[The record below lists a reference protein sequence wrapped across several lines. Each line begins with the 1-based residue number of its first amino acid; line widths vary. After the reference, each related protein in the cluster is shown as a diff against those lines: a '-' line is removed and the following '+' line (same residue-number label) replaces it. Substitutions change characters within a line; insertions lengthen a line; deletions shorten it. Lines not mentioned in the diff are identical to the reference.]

1 MNWTP
6 LPVPASRLGESPMW
20 HPASA
25 HLYWCDIPAR
35 TLNRTDALGREHRQ
49 WTFDSD
55 LACCAPVIDGTLVL
69 ALRSGIVHFDPVHGS
84 TRPLVSAPYDPAQER
99 FNDGKVDPLG
109 RLWVGTIYEPRKPPL
124 AALYCVRWT
133 GLGAEIERRAD
144 DITVS
149 NGLAFSPDG
158 RTIYRSDTT
167 SHSLLRADFNP
178 ETGETGSWTVWARRP
193 LRDADQ
199 PLESYGGRPD
209 GAAVDSQGC
218 YWSAM
223 YEGQCLVRY
232 SPEGRE
238 LQTIELPVR
247 CPTMPCFGG
256 ADLRTLYV
264 TTACDKRPAD
274 ELQAQPWAGRVLMT
288 RVAVPGLPLHAMKP
302 PA

>member
-20 HPASA
+20 HPVTSL
-25 HLYWCDIPAR
+25 LYWCDIPAR
-35 TLNRTDALGREHRQ
+35 TLNCTDGEGAQHRQ
-49 WTFDSD
+49 WTFDAD
-55 LACCAPVIDGTLVL
+55 VACCAPVVDGTLVL
-69 ALRSGIVHFDPVHGS
+69 ALRSGIVHFDPVSGRS
-84 TRPLVSAPYDPAQER
+84 RALASAPYDTAQER

-109 RLWVGTIYEPRKPPL
+109 NLWVGTIYEPRKPPL
-124 AALYCVRWT
+124 AALYRVRWQ
-133 GLGAEIERRAD
+133 GPGAELERCAEG
-144 DITVS
+144 ITVS

-167 SHSLLRADFNP
+167 SHTVFRANFDT
-178 ETGETGSWTVWARRP
+178 ETGEVGPWSVWARRA
-193 LRDADQ
+193 LRADGQ
-199 PLESYGGRPD
+199 ALDTYGGRPD

-256 ADLRTLYV
+256 PDLRSLYL
-264 TTACDKRPAD
+264 TTARDNRPEQ
-274 ELQAQPWAGRVLMT
+274 ELNDQPWAGRVLKT
-288 RVAVPGLPLHAMKP
+288 RVEVPGLPLHAMKP
-302 PA
+302 PV